1 MEDVLL
7 RVFYGGLP
15 KIMIKLQVYLTINS
29 TEIYKIRIGPIINIK
44 LIVSMI
50 DFDIFENICG
60 STFRYV
66 QEWFYNIK

>member
-29 TEIYKIRIGPIINIK
+29 TEIYKIRIGHIINIK